1 MSNNKSLQHH
11 LLAIALGSALTIT
24 GCGGET
30 TTTTAPTSPEASPA
44 TTAPASP
51 VAGSPATT
59 TPNNPI
65 QKATQIAAGQYA
77 GLAKVVTDTTMAVT
91 AGDFAKAKT
100 EFDKF
105 EGEWQKVEDA
115 IKTKSPASYEAIEN
129 NVDKVNTALKETQP
143 AKDQVLASLQTLT
156 QTIGSLG
163 K

>member
-1 MSNNKSLQHH
+1 MNNNKLLHHH
-11 LLAIALGSALTIT
+11 LLVIALGSALTLT

-30 TTTTAPTSPEASPA
+30 ATNTAPTSPEASPVAGNPA
-44 TTAPASP
+44 TTA
-51 VAGSPATT
+51 
-59 TPNNPI
+59 PNNPI

-77 GLAKVVTDTTMAVT
+77 GLAKVVTDTTTAVT

-100 EFDKF
+100 EFAKF

-115 IKTKSPASYEAIEN
+115 IKAKSPASYEAIEN
-129 NVDKVNTALKETQP
+129 SMDQVDMALKNSQP
-143 AKDQVLASLQTLT
+143 AKDQLLASLQTLT